1 MTTAILLSGGVDS
14 IALAFWKRPNL
25 AITVDYGQL
34 GASGEL
40 RAAAQVSHEL
50 GLHHEVI
57 SVDCHSLG
65 SGDLAG
71 TSPSEL
77 APASEWWPFRNQLLL
92 TLAAMRCVTMGI
104 DELMIGSVKT
114 DGFHADG
121 RPGFVRLL
129 SQVTESQEGSLRL
142 SAPAIDLTS
151 VELVRT
157 SKVPLSLLGW
167 AHSCHTAAVACG
179 RCRGCEKY
187 HQVMTEILNGVA

>member
-1 MTTAILLSGGVDS
+1 MNKAILLSGGIDS
-14 IALAFWKRPNL
+14 IALAYWKRPAL

-34 GASGEL
+34 AAAGEH
-40 RAAAQVSHEL
+40 RAATQVSRKL
-50 GLHHEVI
+50 GLQHEVI
-57 SVDCHSLG
+57 SVDCRSLG

-71 TSPSEL
+71 TRPSEL

-92 TLAAMRCVTMGI
+92 TLAAMRCVTLGV

-121 RPGFVRLL
+121 RLEFVRLL

-157 SKVPLSLLGW
+157 SAVPMSLLAW
-167 AHSCHTAAVACG
+167 AHSCHTASFACG

-187 HQVMTEILNGVA
+187 LQVMTEILNGVA